1 MSNAEKWKNHFRS
14 MAQGRIPLDEI
25 YVMNQRG
32 RGLGNSRKGNIV
44 YRLGQRGSGSTEMI
58 TPVAQGLAQAKSKI
72 RSRSTSSTHRRK
84 RINRAPSRIRRRRVN
99 RRRTVRSQS
108 SQRVKKTQRRQRTA
122 GRRKR
127 TGASKRRKK
136 IVRRKADIFQ

>member
-32 RGLGNSRKGNIV
+32 RGLGNSRKGNII
-44 YRLGQRGSGSTEMI
+44 YRMGQRGSGSTEMI

-72 RSRSTSSTHRRK
+72 RSRSRSSTPGRK
-84 RINRAPSRIRRRRVN
+84 RINRARSKIRRRRVN
-99 RRRTVRSQS
+99 RRRTVKSKSTR
-108 SQRVKKTQRRQRTA
+108 RPKKTQRRGQK
-122 GRRKR
+122 KR
-127 TGASKRRKK
+127 VGLNRRKK
-136 IVRRKADIFQ
+136 RVIRRKADIFQ